1 MWVSSPEAKGVFEKG
16 GRRGLM
22 IALVA
27 VVALAFAVPG
37 LAEAAASSD
46 HWYIS
51 RDRVVKV
58 SSDKDTITFE
68 DESVPLGELAEE
80 EKPAETAEKPKTKR
94 RSTVKIGDDFPG
106 GFNIEIHEDY
116 DGSDDIVRFG
126 EHIVIEEDEE
136 VMGDVV
142 AIGGSID
149 VRGKVMGDVVS
160 VGGSLNVAPTG
171 IIDGDAVSVGGT
183 VNEEEGCEIT
193 GDVVSIGGPI
203 PQFIF
208 GIPHGRFPAFGLRF
222 FGLGMTFVK
231 SLLVVLLVWL
241 TVALF
246 TDRVK
251 VTAQKISESPLASF
265 GMGIL
270 IFVLLP
276 VAMVLLCITLIGIP
290 VAILLPL
297 AIAIVSLLGYTAVG
311 LALGSKIVGGP
322 VPNGAPVR
330 AALVGVIIL
339 EAIPLFGKLV
349 GLPGGFMSAVSLPI
363 RIIGYTIIVCAVS
376 LGLGAAILTRLG
388 RPPLPVAP
396 APTAPPA
403 APAPGT
409 GPAAPPPGAG
419 PTAPPPPGTS
429 QASPPPG
436 A

>member
-80 EKPAETAEKPKTKR
+80 EKPAEIAEKPKTKR

-171 IIDGDAVSVGGT
+171 G
-183 VNEEEGCEIT
+183 
-193 GDVVSIGGPI
+193 
-203 PQFIF
+203 
-208 GIPHGRFPAFGLRF
+208 GLRNHRRR
-222 FGLGMTFVK
+222 GEHRRPD
-231 SLLVVLLVWL
+231 S
-241 TVALF
+241 
-246 TDRVK
+246 
-251 VTAQKISESPLASF
+251 
-265 GMGIL
+265 
-270 IFVLLP
+270 
-276 VAMVLLCITLIGIP
+276 
-290 VAILLPL
+290 
-297 AIAIVSLLGYTAVG
+297 AVHIRDS
-311 LALGSKIVGGP
+311 ARE
-322 VPNGAPVR
+322 VPGVR
-330 AALVGVIIL
+330 AQVLRARHDLRQ
-339 EAIPLFGKLV
+339 EPLSG
-349 GLPGGFMSAVSLPI
+349 
-363 RIIGYTIIVCAVS
+363 S
-376 LGLGAAILTRLG
+376 LG
-388 RPPLPVAP
+388 VAHCR
-396 APTAPPA
+396 ALH
-403 APAPGT
+403 
-409 GPAAPPPGAG
+409 
-419 PTAPPPPGTS
+419 
-429 QASPPPG
+429 
-436 A
+436 